1 MHCTSYFESS
11 TALSHLIRR
20 SGPGHVCRSC
30 RSAAVAAQV
39 AVMSTAVGRSAA
51 VAVVSPSL
59 LCHSKRS
66 EQSVEPV
73 GRARPAVRSDSVGRS
88 VSSIALFFISYAE
101 PLLLWQP
108 VTFAVVQVTQPFRQS
123 VAQVFNLG
131 WLHCLAIL

>member
-1 MHCTSYFESS
+1 
-11 TALSHLIRR
+11 
-20 SGPGHVCRSC
+20 
-30 RSAAVAAQV
+30 
-39 AVMSTAVGRSAA
+39 MSTAVGRSAA

-88 VSSIALFFISYAE
+88 VSSVALFFISYAE